1 MRTKLGYQN
10 KTLQLKGEKCFGGKK
25 AKERLSVLLCSNMDG
40 SDFLKPLVIGKY
52 EKPRCFKGVN
62 SLPVIYRA
70 NKRAWMT
77 SVIFTEWLRIVD
89 RQMVSQKRSI
99 LMFVDNCA
107 AHPPI
112 DKLRAVKLAFLPPN
126 TTSKLQPMDQGIIYN
141 VKIKYRQSLIKY
153 LLKVRIIIGVGG
165 GRHLKILLRLIFIH
179 LMK

>member
-40 SDFLKPLVIGKY
+40 SDFQMPLVIGKY
-52 EKPRCFKGVN
+52 EKPLCFKGV
-62 SLPVIYRA
+62 YRA

-89 RQMVSQKRSI
+89 RQRVSQKCSI
-99 LMFVDNCA
+99 LMFVDNFT
-107 AHPPI
+107 AHPPV
-112 DKLRAVKLAFLPPN
+112 DKLHAVKLAFLPPN

-141 VKIKYRQSLIKY
+141 VN
-153 LLKVRIIIGVGG
+153 VPVV
-165 GRHLKILLRLIFIH
+165 HVLRAIRMLFNAW
-179 LMK
+179 